1 MDAETKEAFNET
13 WKGFQDIRK
22 EMRDAFL
29 GLGNQINTRVDSL
42 ETRMDERFEIVESEI
57 RSLHDEM
64 DTGFSLVNEQFNE
77 VDKRFDA
84 VDKKFGEVDK
94 RLGEVDKRLGE
105 VDKRLGEVD
114 KRLGEVDKRFNMVEI
129 KLDVGDFNYQSLEQ
143 KFDAGFNRMDERF
156 SEVITQIDGVVS
168 ICQRLD
174 QEDVAS
180 RLRYDRLEHR
190 VEKLEARS

>member
-94 RLGEVDKRLGE
+94 RLGEVDKR
-105 VDKRLGEVD
+105 
-114 KRLGEVDKRFNMVEI
+114 FNMVEI

-180 RLRYDRLEHR
+180 RSRYDRLEHR

>member
-94 RLGEVDKRLGE
+94 RLGEVDKR
-105 VDKRLGEVD
+105 
-114 KRLGEVDKRFNMVEI
+114 FNMVEI

>member
-105 VDKRLGEVD
+105 VDKR
-114 KRLGEVDKRFNMVEI
+114 FNMVEI

-180 RLRYDRLEHR
+180 RSRYDRLEHR